1 MSVLVIVG
9 GFFGDE
15 GKGKIVSY
23 LALKDKPDAVI
34 RGGVGPNAGHT
45 VVHNGIPLKLRLLPS
60 AVVSP
65 ETKLMIGAGVSINT
79 DVLLSEIKEFSV
91 ESRVLIDRNCLII
104 TDEHIRRDASDHL
117 KGTVGTTGTGTGP
130 ANADRALRLAK
141 LAGDEASLSDY
152 IGSVS
157 SEAHTIIK
165 QGGTIHAEGSQGTFL
180 SLYHGN
186 YPYVTSKDVTAS
198 AICSDIG
205 IGPCH
210 VQDVLVVL
218 KSYVTRVGSGDLP
231 GELNEQEIQS
241 RGWSESGTV
250 TGRSRRAAPF
260 DFELARKAIA
270 LNSATMLAVTKLDTL
285 YPAAGGVRE
294 FNKLPEDARRF
305 VNDLEKELD
314 LQISLIGTGPDT
326 MDIIDRREP

>member
-23 LALKDKPDAVI
+23 LSLKDRPDAVI

-45 VVHNGIPLKLRLLPS
+45 VVHQGIPLKLRLLPS

-79 DVLLSEIKEFSV
+79 DVLLREIKEFSV
-91 ESRVLIDRNCLII
+91 ESRVTIDRNCLII

-130 ANADRALRLAK
+130 ANADRALRIAK
-141 LAGDEASLSDY
+141 LAGEDSSLSDY

-157 SEAHTIIK
+157 SEAHKIIK
-165 QGGTIHAEGSQGTFL
+165 QGGSIYAEGSQGTFL
-180 SLYHGN
+180 SVYHGN

-218 KSYVTRVGSGDLP
+218 KTYVTRVGSGALS
-231 GELNEQEIQS
+231 GELDEMEINR

-250 TGRSRRAAPF
+250 TGRTRRAAPF
-260 DFELARKAIA
+260 DFELAKKAIS
-270 LNSATMLAVTKLDTL
+270 LNSATMLALTKLDTL
-285 YPAAGGVRE
+285 YPAASSVRE
-294 FNKLPEDARRF
+294 YSKLPDDAKIF
-305 VNDLEKELD
+305 IKHLENELN
-314 LQISLIGTGPDT
+314 LPISLIGTGPDT

>member
-1 MSVLVIVG
+1 MPVMVIVG

-23 LALKDKPDAVI
+23 LALKDRPNAVI

-91 ESRVLIDRNCLII
+91 ESRVIIDRNCLII
-104 TDEHIRRDASDHL
+104 TEEHIRRDASDHL
-117 KGTVGTTGTGTGP
+117 KGTVGTTGSGTGP
-130 ANADRALRLAK
+130 ANADRAMRIAK
-141 LAGDEASLSDY
+141 LADEDSSLAKY

-157 SEAHTIIK
+157 SEAHSIIK
-165 QGGTIHAEGSQGTFL
+165 HGGSILAEGSQGTFL
-180 SLYHGN
+180 SLYHGK

-210 VQDVLVVL
+210 VRDVLVVL
-218 KSYVTRVGSGDLP
+218 KSYVTRVGGGELS
-231 GELNEQEIQS
+231 GELNEVEINK
-241 RGWSESGTV
+241 RGWTEIGTV
-250 TGRSRRAAPF
+250 TGRIRRAAPF
-260 DFELARKAIA
+260 DFELASKAIS
-270 LNSATMLAVTKLDTL
+270 LNSATMLALTKLDTL
-285 YPAAGGVRE
+285 YPAAKGVRE
-294 FNKLPEDARRF
+294 FSELPKDAKIF
-305 VNDLEKELD
+305 VGDLENGLD
-314 LQISLIGTGPDT
+314 LQIRLIGTGPDT
-326 MDIIDRREP
+326 RDIIDRREP

>member
-1 MSVLVIVG
+1 MPVLVIVG

-23 LALKDKPDAVI
+23 LALKDRPDAVI

-45 VVHNGIPLKLRLLPS
+45 VVHEGIPLKLRLLPS

-79 DVLLSEIKEFSV
+79 DVLLREIKEFSV
-91 ESRVLIDRNCLII
+91 ESRVTIDRNCLII

-130 ANADRALRLAK
+130 ANADRALRIAK
-141 LAGDEASLSDY
+141 LASEESSLSDY

-157 SEAHTIIK
+157 SEAHSIIK
-165 QGGTIHAEGSQGTFL
+165 RGGIIHAEGSQGTFL
-180 SLYHGN
+180 SVYHGN

-210 VQDVLVVL
+210 VRDVMVVL
-218 KSYVTRVGSGDLP
+218 KSYVTRVGSGVLS
-231 GELNEQEIQS
+231 GELDEEEIRS
-241 RGWSESGTV
+241 RGWNESGTV
-250 TGRSRRAAPF
+250 TGRTRRAAPF
-260 DFELARKAIA
+260 DFELARKAIS
-270 LNSATMLAVTKLDTL
+270 LNSATMLALTKLDTL
-285 YPAAGGVRE
+285 YPAASGVRE
-294 FNKLPEDARRF
+294 FSELPDNAEIF
-305 VNDLEKELD
+305 VKDLEKELG

>member
-1 MSVLVIVG
+1 MVIVG

-23 LALKDKPDAVI
+23 LALKDRPNAVI

-91 ESRVLIDRNCLII
+91 ESRVIIDRNCLII
-104 TDEHIRRDASDHL
+104 TEEHIRRDASDHL

-165 QGGTIHAEGSQGTFL
+165 QGGSIYAEGSQGTFL

-231 GELNEQEIQS
+231 GELSEQEIQS
-241 RGWSESGTV
+241 KGWSERGTV

-305 VNDLEKELD
+305 VNNLEKELD